1 MGSQADLD
9 ASQAGVLKWACTH
22 EVSPEC
28 TGAALS
34 LQAHGQHQHQP
45 AGTGTDTESD
55 RKGEKG
61 ILPSQTPTCGN
72 KLGPPPAQPAHCTKP
87 GKGWEAGKE

>member
-1 MGSQADLD
+1 MGGQVDLN
-9 ASQAGVLKWACTH
+9 ASHAGVPKRACTH
-22 EVSPEC
+22 EVPPEC
-28 TGAALS
+28 TWAALS
-34 LQAHGQHQHQP
+34 LQAHGHHHHP
-45 AGTGTDTESD
+45 AGTGTDTERD
-55 RKGEKG
+55 RKGKEG